1 LIFDLISQ
9 EKTNLTICK
18 FKFKSNLN

>member
-9 EKTNLTICK
+9 EQTNLTICK